1 VLVVAVN
8 ELGIRRRVVAVSA
21 ALIVQ
26 PFGLCQRSSQRP
38 SVDITRR
45 VRRDELR
52 HRFGGEHRRRD
63 VDDGRTRGP
72 PAARN
77 RCASTVA
84 WRSASAPASETA
96 RGSGLCRD
104 CSRTREP
111 QGSPPPSAIG
121 TYPLGEAI
129 RTSVDWTVS
138 SRSSLHL
145 TSERASHGS
154 SQGIAIH
161 REPGDIEETYRP
173 SGYGSWDSAR
183 PIPTGWAF
191 VIFRPSKHL
200 VSRTFPR
207 RR

>member
-1 VLVVAVN
+1 MLMMAALVVLPLLATVAHR
-8 ELGIRRRVVAVSA
+8 LWRGARPARQRRRPLEVAGSA
-21 ALIVQ
+21 
-26 PFGLCQRSSQRP
+26 
-38 SVDITRR
+38 
-45 VRRDELR
+45 
-52 HRFGGEHRRRD
+52 
-63 VDDGRTRGP
+63 
-72 PAARN
+72 
-77 RCASTVA
+77 
-84 WRSASAPASETA
+84 ETA
-96 RGSGLCRD
+96 QERASLRAPRPRA
-104 CSRTREP
+104 RTALLP
-111 QGSPPPSAIG
+111 
-121 TYPLGEAI
+121 YGEAI

-138 SRSSLHL
+138 LRSSLHL